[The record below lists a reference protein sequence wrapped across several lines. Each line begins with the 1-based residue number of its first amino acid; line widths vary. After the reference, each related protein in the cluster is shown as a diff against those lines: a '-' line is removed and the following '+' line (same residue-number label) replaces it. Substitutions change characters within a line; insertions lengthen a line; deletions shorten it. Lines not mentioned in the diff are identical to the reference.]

1 MNKRRKGNWEWV
13 IDQFD
18 PDYLLV
24 QEASP
29 LPKKNFATTR
39 ITTKKLNKS
48 AFYSKNFKHERL
60 KMSKDYGMGLLVIK
74 SKNLFFLNIYANLD
88 FKPVYLTLLGLISTY
103 VTDIRKRHG
112 AKNILIAGD
121 FNMDRR
127 MDDNPTGTKFAAKNT
142 FPINNFFDSI
152 LNMGFYDC
160 MRKFSTKPV
169 QTIRHTRSK
178 YPWELDHMFATEELY
193 KSLVGIETYQ
203 VPKLSD
209 HDPIIAEFKI

>member
-1 MNKRRKGNWEWV
+1 MN
-13 IDQFD
+13 
-18 PDYLLV
+18 
-24 QEASP
+24 
-29 LPKKNFATTR
+29 
-39 ITTKKLNKS
+39 
-48 AFYSKNFKHERL
+48 
-60 KMSKDYGMGLLVIK
+60 
-74 SKNLFFLNIYANLD
+74 
-88 FKPVYLTLLGLISTY
+88 
-103 VTDIRKRHG
+103 G

-127 MDDNPTGTKFAAKNT
+127 MDDNPPGTKFSAKNT
-142 FPINNFFDSI
+142 FQINNFIDSI

-193 KSLVGIETYQ
+193 KSLVGIEIYQ